1 MTEWRASKQHRDS
14 QKGLT
19 VVEMVVAV
27 TLFALFVVAITGTMN
42 TIQQAQRSERYLDLA
57 NTAAREIIEKVRNGG
72 YDAVAV
78 GNHDFTTSVPEAVP
92 GRAATL
98 TVTSSSDLPE
108 IKKLEVDVSYDVGT
122 LKRHVYMTALIG
134 KGGISP

>member
-1 MTEWRASKQHRDS
+1 MIQRRAIKQRTKS
-14 QKGLT
+14 QAGLT

-27 TLFALFVVAITGTMN
+27 TLFGLFVVAITSTMN

-72 YDAVAV
+72 YDAVTV
-78 GNHDFTTSVPEAVP
+78 GSHNFTSSVSEAVP

-98 TVTSSSDLPE
+98 TVTSSSDLPD
-108 IKKLEVDVSYDVGT
+108 IKKLDVDVSYDVGT

>member
-1 MTEWRASKQHRDS
+1 MIQRRAIKQRTEG

-57 NTAAREIIEKVRNGG
+57 NTAAREIIERVRNGG
-72 YDAVAV
+72 YDAIAV
-78 GNHDFTTSVPEAVP
+78 GSHDFTTSVPEAIP

-98 TVTSSSDLPE
+98 TVSATSDLPD
-108 IKKLEVDVSYDVGT
+108 IKKLEVDVSYDIGT

-134 KGGISP
+134 KGGIAP